1 MWGHRVDED
10 ESMNLD
16 EEIENLARARRK
28 WIGQLLTM
36 LAGDSVVALAVVLG
50 YLKLLA
56 WPLVVVIIV
65 LGLAVSA
72 YMMWRVVSGRVARSE
87 P

>member
-28 WIGQLLTM
+28 RIGQFLTM

-72 YMMWRVVSGRVARSE
+72 YMMWRIVSGRVARSE